1 MWNVAGLSDRERMLI
16 EQKVTSEV
24 KSVGVAYLLWL
35 LGGSLGAHRFYIG
48 RAGSAFTLMG
58 LFLLG
63 WATLPYGVGLILL
76 IVVGSWL
83 LLDAFLIPGAISK
96 QKDDLREDL
105 IRGALFSE
113 RPAPTPSDHTF
124 GMAAE

>member
-1 MWNVAGLSDRERMLI
+1 MLI

-58 LFLLG
+58 LFILG

-76 IVVGSWL
+76 IVAGSWFF
-83 LLDAFLIPGAISK
+83 LDAFLIPGEISK
-96 QKDDLREDL
+96 QKDGLREDL

-113 RPAPTPSDHTF
+113 RPALTPSDQTF
-124 GMAAE
+124 GVAAE

>member
-1 MWNVAGLSDRERMLI
+1 MTNVAGSSVRERMLI
-16 EQKVTSEV
+16 EQKVMSEA

-48 RAGSAFTLMG
+48 RTGSAFTLMG
-58 LFLLG
+58 LFILG

-76 IVVGSWL
+76 IVAGSWFF
-83 LLDAFLIPGAISK
+83 LDAFLIPGAISK

-113 RPAPTPSDHTF
+113 RPAPTPSDQTF
-124 GMAAE
+124 GVAAE